1 MPASPAWRT
10 SPPSQPE
17 QLWFLVPPGV
27 HLLDLAGPAQVL
39 THPRLGGVKPR
50 YIGTSGQLLSAQ
62 GLPLGQLEP
71 LPESLPP
78 RSWLLVI
85 GCHRSTE
92 LLRGDS
98 GRKLANWLAQV
109 QPQAELTASICSGAL
124 LAASAGLL
132 DGRRCT
138 THHQLLDRLRELA
151 PRAQIQENRLF
162 TCDGNLWTSAGIASG
177 MDLCLYLVSQ
187 YWGHS
192 AANEVARDLVL
203 YHRRSGSDPQLD
215 VRLRHRN
222 HVNQRL
228 HQLQDCILQQPGHP
242 WTVGELAGRAHL
254 SERHLSRL
262 FKEHL
267 GLSLKSY
274 LQQVRL
280 AHAEQLLR
288 EGESTVDQV
297 AEAVGYESAR
307 QLRRLWQQHHGS
319 PPSSFAGDH

>member
-1 MPASPAWRT
+1 MPASPEWRT
-10 SPPSQPE
+10 SPPPQPE
-17 QLWFLVPPGV
+17 HLWFLVPPGV

-39 THPRLGGVKPR
+39 THPQLGGARPHYVAL
-50 YIGTSGQLLSAQ
+50 SNQLCSAQ
-62 GLPLGQLEP
+62 GLQLQLEP
-71 LPESLPP
+71 LPGSLPP

-85 GCHRSTE
+85 GCHRSAE
-92 LLRGDS
+92 LLRGDC
-98 GRKLANWLAQV
+98 GRELANWLSQL
-109 QPQAELTASICSGAL
+109 QPQADLTACICSGTL

-138 THHQLLDRLRELA
+138 THHQLLDQLRELA

-162 TCDGNLWTSAGIASG
+162 THDGDLWTSAGIASG

-192 AANEVARDLVL
+192 VANEVARDLVL
-203 YHRRSGSDPQLD
+203 YHRRSGGDPQLD

-228 HQLQDCILQQPGHP
+228 HQLQDRILQEPGHP
-242 WTVGELAGRAHL
+242 WTVRELAGRAHL

-262 FKEHL
+262 FREHL
-267 GLSLKSY
+267 GLSLKNY

-288 EGESTVDQV
+288 EGGTTVDRV

-319 PPSSFAGDH
+319 PPSSFAGGH